1 MKKQMILRGILG
13 IPVGIT
19 IGYLIT
25 IVISLIWADGYYV
38 PCVPDLA
45 ETMGNEINGVI
56 LQTLLSGLLGAGFAA
71 GSVIWEIES
80 WGIVKQT
87 AVYFGIASVIMMP
100 TAYCLYWM
108 EHSIYGFISYFSM
121 FALIFAVIWA
131 IEFAIGRCM
140 VKRMNAG
147 LSRVKKGEERT

>member
-1 MKKQMILRGILG
+1 MKRQIILRGIFG

-19 IGYLIT
+19 IGYLIG
-25 IVISLIWADGYYV
+25 IVISFIWAEGYYV

-45 ETMGNEINGVI
+45 EAMGNEINGVI

-71 GSVIWEIES
+71 GSVIWEIER

-87 AVYFGIASVIMMP
+87 GVYFVIISVIMMP
-100 TAYCLYWM
+100 IAYVLYWM
-108 EHSIYGFISYFSM
+108 EHSIHGFISYFGI

-131 IEFAIGRCM
+131 IEFAVGRYM